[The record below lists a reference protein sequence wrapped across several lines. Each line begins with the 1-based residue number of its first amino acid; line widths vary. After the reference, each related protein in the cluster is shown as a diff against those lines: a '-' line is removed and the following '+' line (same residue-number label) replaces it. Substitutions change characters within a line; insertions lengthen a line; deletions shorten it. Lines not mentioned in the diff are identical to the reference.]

1 MEQRIGVSKAARYL
15 GIKRSELIKRLAAAK
30 IETFEGEVDFE
41 KIKCIAPQFEQIDPH
56 LSRLDKIREKTFF
69 YDGDKI
75 QGSAEELQNRI
86 KRLTV
91 DAAIDAEV
99 ARDYLKIIE
108 DVAAKLGTLQASD
121 NEERRKIGFELCEWL
136 RNKVNTHKAEHS
148 NQN

>member
-15 GIKRSELIKRLAAAK
+15 GIKRSELIKRLAAAN
-30 IETFEGEVDFE
+30 IDTFEGEVDFE

-56 LSRLDKIREKTFF
+56 LSRLEKIRENTF
-69 YDGDKI
+69 YRDSDKI
-75 QGSAEELQNRI
+75 QGSTEELQNRI

-91 DAAIDAEV
+91 DAAIDAEM

-121 NEERRKIGFELCEWL
+121 NEERREIGFELCEWL
-136 RNKVNTHKAEHS
+136 RHKVNTHKTGNSGS
-148 NQN
+148 N